1 MQVVIMS
8 DISGYL
14 ELISTHNHWK
24 LDKELDWDN
33 DYGRE
38 LDEIAKSFSEWQQ
51 NLQVHLKLNKDIDD
65 LYTINSV
72 PDPVLQR

>member
-14 ELISTHNHWK
+14 ELIPTHNHWK

-33 DYGRE
+33 DYGRD
-38 LDEIAKSFSEWQQ
+38 LDEIAKYFSKWQQ
-51 NLQVHLKLNKDIDD
+51 NLQVHLKLNQDD
-65 LYTINSV
+65 LFLINSV